1 MSGLPDETQAMELPA
16 GCGKFSRE
24 ALELAAIA
32 KSDRAVPVDERLAP
46 HLVICRRCSEAVERF
61 AADNA
66 FLGEFAKVS
75 ARSDRSASG
84 RSVAERAAAD
94 GSAAAG
100 GGDLIPGYRLGD
112 EIHRGGQGAVF
123 KAEQLAT
130 RRACAVKMLLGG
142 RFASATQRVRFER
155 EVEVVAALRHP
166 SIVTL
171 YESGISRHGEPWF
184 AMELVDGERLDEHV
198 RRLGLG
204 ARAVAALLQRVADAI
219 AYAHRRGVIHRD
231 LKPGNILV
239 DHDGVPRVLDF
250 GLARAERPDEQTNPG
265 SGTTLAGEFLGTFAY
280 AAPEQLAGDP
290 AAIDSRCDLYALGV
304 VFYECLTGKRPF
316 DGAKSIGELVIQ
328 KTMRTPERP
337 SALAPGID
345 RDFDVIALRLLASD
359 PSQRYETADALAEDL
374 ARSLD
379 GRPILAREDS
389 LTYVVRRNLRR
400 HWIATTAGVVVLA
413 TIVVSGIALAVLYA
427 NAESARERAEN
438 QLDAVLAALE
448 QSNPETG
455 RGTSDM
461 RATEF
466 IGYVEASLE
475 EALAD
480 DPADLARLLRTMG
493 LIHLGFEKID
503 QAAAP
508 IERSYALYK
517 EAFARGE
524 IDALRMAD
532 AAYALARLRFIQP
545 AGETKA
551 ADYPAS
557 EAAYREAIAL
567 RESVTGRDDLVTVDL
582 IRQLSIVIRRQKRL
596 EEARGMLDEA
606 LLRASR
612 LPATRQREEFDAA
625 ALSARGFITAELG
638 DHEQALAEFI
648 AANAAISRVVEPND
662 FRVGISLRNIAREKL
677 SLGRAESARA
687 DAERSVEI
695 LRERKGADA
704 PATRAAEAL
713 LDEIKSALAKG
724 EREVE
729 SAGAAESAGAR

>member
-1 MSGLPDETQAMELPA
+1 MELPA

-32 KSDRAVPVDERLAP
+32 RSDRSVPVDERLAP

-66 FLGEFAKVS
+66 FLGEFAKVP

-84 RSVAERAAAD
+84 GSTAQLSAE
-94 GSAAAG
+94 SAAG
-100 GGDLIPGYRLGD
+100 GVAAGDMIPGYRIGE

-142 RFASATQRVRFER
+142 RFASANQRVRFER

-184 AMELVDGERLDEHV
+184 AMELVDGERLDEYV
-198 RRLGLG
+198 RRLALD
-204 ARAVAALLQRVADAI
+204 ARAIAALLQRVADAI

-239 DHDGVPRVLDF
+239 DRDGVPRVLDF
-250 GLARAERPDEQTNPG
+250 GLARAEVPGEQSDLG

-290 AAIDSRCDLYALGV
+290 TAIDSRCDLYALGV
-304 VFYECLTGKRPF
+304 VFYECLTGRRPF
-316 DGAKSIGELVIQ
+316 DGAKSIGELVMQ

-337 SALAPGID
+337 SAVVPGID

-359 PSQRYETADALAEDL
+359 PAQRYETADALAEDL
-374 ARSLD
+374 ARALD

-389 LTYVVRRNLRR
+389 VTYVVRRNLRR
-400 HWIATTAGVVVLA
+400 HWIATTAGAVVLA

-427 NAESARERAEN
+427 NAESARARAEN
-438 QLDAVLAALE
+438 QLGAVLSALE

-461 RATEF
+461 LATEF
-466 IGYVEASLE
+466 IGYVEDSLE
-475 EALAD
+475 QALVD
-480 DPADLARLLRTMG
+480 DPTDLARLLRTMG

-508 IERSYALYK
+508 IERSYLLYK

-545 AGETKA
+545 VGESKA
-551 ADYPAS
+551 ADFAAS

-596 EEARGMLDEA
+596 EEAREMLDEA
-606 LLRASR
+606 ILRASR
-612 LPATRQREEFDAA
+612 LPVTRQREEFDAA

-662 FRVGISLRNIAREKL
+662 FRVGISLRNIARAKL
-677 SLGRAESARA
+677 SLGRAESARV

-713 LDEIKSALAKG
+713 LEEINSALARS
-724 EREVE
+724 ERAVE
-729 SAGAAESAGAR
+729 SAGAR